1 MSIVFENIQAFI
13 VWFGS
18 SGGIIAIL
26 SFLAERWT
34 WFQRQEPKTKQ
45 AISWGAAFILPQV
58 SLALLDLVGYIP
70 PEAWAKLETHF
81 QALVSSAG
89 VIATLF
95 FSELA
100 HKADKRFFASK

>member
-1 MSIVFENIQAFI
+1 MDIVFENIRAFI

-18 SGGIIAIL
+18 SGGIIAML
-26 SFLAERWT
+26 SFGAERWS
-34 WFQRQEPKTKQ
+34 WFQGLTPKQKQ
-45 AISWGAAFILPQV
+45 GLSWAAAFILPQV
-58 SLALLDLVGYIP
+58 SLALLDLIGYIP
-70 PEAWAKLETHF
+70 PEAWAKMEIHF

-100 HKADKRFFASK
+100 HKADKRFRK